1 MDIFYIFSITF
12 DCVDL
17 FFFLSLSSCFCIVAP
32 YIISTISSAISIL
45 FMISF
50 TSIIPLK
57 IPRIG
62 LILNEALNKQYFQ
75 NGALKHISLLLPSFS
90 FKCKNPDVAS
100 FVLNTI

>member
-1 MDIFYIFSITF
+1 
-12 DCVDL
+12 
-17 FFFLSLSSCFCIVAP
+17 
-32 YIISTISSAISIL
+32 
-45 FMISF
+45 MISF

-57 IPRIG
+57 IPRID